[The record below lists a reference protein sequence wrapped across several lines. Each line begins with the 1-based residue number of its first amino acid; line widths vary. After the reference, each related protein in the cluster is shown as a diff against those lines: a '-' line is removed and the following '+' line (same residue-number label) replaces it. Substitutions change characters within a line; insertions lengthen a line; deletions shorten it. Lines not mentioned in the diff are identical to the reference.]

1 MSVTISQELARFA
14 VNARYDD
21 FQPEVIQAA
30 KDAFLDWIGSATAGA
45 DKAPGQIIL
54 QVVEELGGNPEATV
68 LSTGKKTSSILAA
81 LVNGAISHIV
91 ELDDVHKA
99 SIIHAGAAIIPA
111 ALAAAEKV
119 GASGKSLIEGIV
131 AGYEVAI
138 RIGEAVTPAHYYY
151 WHTTGTVGTYG
162 AAAAAGKILGL
173 NEEQMTDALGSAGTQ
188 AAGLWEFLADGA
200 MSKHLHPGKSCL
212 NGLLSALLAQKGF
225 TAAKKILEG
234 EKGFI
239 RATAAEY
246 DLDKITSGLGQG
258 YKIVENCYKIHASC
272 RHTHHA
278 IDVVLDIVK
287 QHDLKPEQI
296 AKIVVKTYPI
306 AIDITG
312 NFAPDSLYAAKFS
325 LPFCVSLAATA
336 RKAGLYEFSPE
347 NLNNP
352 VIQSLL
358 SKVELVED
366 AEITA
371 LYPEKWPA
379 VVEITDTAGTT
390 FAGRTDYP
398 QGDPENPVT
407 HEQLVD
413 KFRGLAQF
421 KFSLSGAENIINA
434 VNELEKVTNLS
445 EMLQKAFAI

>member
-1 MSVTISQELARFA
+1 MTISQELARFT
-14 VNARYDD
+14 VDARYDD
-21 FQPEVIQAA
+21 FPPEVVLAA
-30 KDAFLDWIGSATAGA
+30 KDAFLDWLGSAAAGA
-45 DKAPGQIIL
+45 EKPPGQIML
-54 QVVEELGGNPEATV
+54 AVVEEMGGNPEATV
-68 LSTGKKTSSILAA
+68 LSTGKKTSSIMAA

-99 SIIHAGAAIIPA
+99 SILHAGAAIIPA
-111 ALAAAEKV
+111 ALAAAEKA
-119 GASGKSLIEGIV
+119 GASGKSLLEGIV
-131 AGYEVAI
+131 VGYEVAI

-234 EKGFI
+234 EKGFV
-239 RATAAEY
+239 RATAEEF
-246 DLDKITSGLGQG
+246 DLEKITSGLGQG
-258 YKIVENCYKIHASC
+258 YKILENCYKIHASC

-278 IDVVLDIVK
+278 IDVVLELVK
-287 QHDLKPEQI
+287 QHNLEPEQI

-336 RKAGLYEFSPE
+336 RKAGINEFSPE
-347 NLNNP
+347 NLNDP
-352 VIQSLL
+352 AIRALL

-379 VVEITDTAGTT
+379 VIEITDIAGATH
-390 FAGRTDYP
+390 AGRTDYP

-413 KFRGLAQF
+413 KFRELA
-421 KFSLSGAENIINA
+421 KLHFSLAGVENMIVAVDELENI
-434 VNELEKVTNLS
+434 TDLS
-445 EMLQKAFAI
+445 EMLQRGFAQ